1 MGGSLGIRLVNIVV
15 LLTVC
20 GCVPPLKRATPT
32 ATRHVHREHTIRSN
46 RAADHELSDAEKDKL
61 FRGFERWL
69 AAKRQVELRAAQQN
83 QSAREV
89 GDAEKPDEWR

>member
-1 MGGSLGIRLVNIVV
+1 
-15 LLTVC
+15 
-20 GCVPPLKRATPT
+20 
-32 ATRHVHREHTIRSN
+32 
-46 RAADHELSDAEKDKL
+46 LSDAEKDKL

-89 GDAEKPDEWR
+89 GDVEKPDKWR